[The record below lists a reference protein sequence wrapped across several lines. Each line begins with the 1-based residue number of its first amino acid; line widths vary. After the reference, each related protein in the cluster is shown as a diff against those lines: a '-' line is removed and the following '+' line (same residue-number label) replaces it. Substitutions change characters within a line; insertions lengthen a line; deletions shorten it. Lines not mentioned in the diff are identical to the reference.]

1 MKNKK
6 QERKSRYWNDNQGIW
21 IRCKESGEKN
31 KGIKGGLVCLP
42 VTKTKKTMGHV
53 GLILSCKVKFKML
66 IRHSNIYT
74 FFFFSKGR

>member
-6 QERKSRYWNDNQGIW
+6 QERKFMYQNDNQGIW

-42 VTKTKKTMGHV
+42 VTKTKKTMRHV
-53 GLILSCKVKFKML
+53 G
-66 IRHSNIYT
+66 
-74 FFFFSKGR
+74 